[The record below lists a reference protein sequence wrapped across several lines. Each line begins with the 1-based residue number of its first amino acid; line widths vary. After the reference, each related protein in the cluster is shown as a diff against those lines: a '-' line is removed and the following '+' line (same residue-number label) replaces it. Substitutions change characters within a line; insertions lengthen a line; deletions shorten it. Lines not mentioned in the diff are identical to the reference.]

1 MILTKKGFLI
11 NSYLYKLFTKTKK
24 ESPTDE
30 ISKNAELLIRASFI
44 YKEMAGVYSILPLGL
59 RVINKI
65 TNIIREEMNKVG
77 GQEISMTAL
86 QDKACWE
93 KTDRWDDKNVDNWFK
108 TKLKNKTEVG
118 LGFTHEEPL
127 TNIMKEHIS
136 SYRDLPIYVYQ
147 FQTKFRNEKRAKSGI
162 LRGREFLMKDLY
174 SFNKD
179 EEDFNEFYDKM
190 KLAYKTIFQRVG
202 IGHITYL
209 TYASGD
215 TFGDYSHEFQ
225 TITSAGEDTI
235 YLNEDTNI
243 AVNKEVYTDEVL
255 NKLNLDKDKLIEH
268 RSIEVG
274 NIFPLGTKFSKTLG
288 LEYKTETGGKKPV
301 IMGSYGIGLGR
312 LMGAIVEVL
321 ADDKGLIWPESIA
334 PFKVHLFGIGEQ
346 ESEIKNKADEVYE
359 NFQKMGVEVLYD
371 DRVGISAG
379 EKLADADLIGIPY
392 RIVISKRSL
401 EAGGVEIK
409 KRLEAKE
416 EIIAIDKI
424 NKYVK

>member
-1 MILTKKGFLI
+1 M
-11 NSYLYKLFTKTKK
+11 
-24 ESPTDE
+24 
-30 ISKNAELLIRASFI
+30 
-44 YKEMAGVYSILPLGL
+44 
-59 RVINKI
+59 
-65 TNIIREEMNKVG
+65 
-77 GQEISMTAL
+77 
-86 QDKACWE
+86 
-93 KTDRWDDKNVDNWFK
+93 
-108 TKLKNKTEVG
+108 
-118 LGFTHEEPL
+118 
-127 TNIMKEHIS
+127 
-136 SYRDLPIYVYQ
+136 
-147 FQTKFRNEKRAKSGI
+147 
-162 LRGREFLMKDLY
+162 
-174 SFNKD
+174 
-179 EEDFNEFYDKM
+179 
-190 KLAYKTIFQRVG
+190 
-202 IGHITYL
+202 
-209 TYASGD
+209 
-215 TFGDYSHEFQ
+215 
-225 TITSAGEDTI
+225 
-235 YLNEDTNI
+235 
-243 AVNKEVYTDEVL
+243 L